1 MICFRCHRMRSITKI
16 CIIYS
21 DVISIK
27 RLPQRE
33 RDLVPSIIATCSH
46 TMTSF
51 HRHAVRAICGIK
63 RSRALSVVFGS
74 LAYFLE
80 LIRDAARKL
89 AGWNSCKQ
97 EKIGGQRGSLPVQAF
112 GYSNSTKVLYRWAL
126 ERKSVFRNVGI
137 KDLSCCKRLLYF
149 GAWYMIFHLSAKFCK
164 RSWNILD
171 TRSLGMRYH
180 FYRYWS
186 NTENNQP
193 SLLYTC

>member
-21 DVISIK
+21 DVISIN

-46 TMTSF
+46 TRTSF

-63 RSRALSVVFGS
+63 RSRALSVVFGN

-97 EKIGGQRGSLPVQAF
+97 EKIGGQRGSLPVQDEL
-112 GYSNSTKVLYRWAL
+112 SNGSLFSETSASRTSLVARDYW
-126 ERKSVFRNVGI
+126 
-137 KDLSCCKRLLYF
+137 LYF